1 MNAQR
6 PAHQATAAGLG
17 DVEFRVL
24 GPLEALVEGEP
35 VALGPPKQRA
45 LLAHLL
51 LNANDAVP
59 AERLVDA
66 LWPDEPPPTARHAI
80 QVYVSKL
87 RRLLRDARR
96 IEARS
101 RAYVLRAQPDEIDL
115 GRFRQLVADAD
126 AALADDDS
134 GGAAELLRIALA
146 LWRARPLADLDGEP
160 GVQELVLELEEQR
173 VAAVEL
179 RVWSELQ
186 AGRSNELIPEL
197 EELVAEYPA
206 REKLHADLILA
217 LYRSGRR
224 DEALEAYGRAERM
237 LLNELGLEPNMRLK
251 ELNAAIR
258 RRDPSLTPEPPEL
271 RARRHLPAQPNQF
284 IGRERELGEIVDL
297 IARRQAR
304 LITFTGTGGIGK
316 TRLALQAGERLI
328 AHFEDG
334 VWFADLSPLS
344 DPELVAPAIAH
355 VFGVEDSTEL
365 AAHLA
370 EKQVLLVVDNFE
382 QVVDAAPA
390 LNELHRDAPG
400 LALLVTSRSPLRV
413 AAERTYE
420 VHPLEEHDAVHLLA
434 SRARAVARGFDVTDA
449 NAREIADICASV
461 DRLPL
466 AIELAGAALKELS
479 PAELRARLGER
490 LRMLVGGPVDVPA
503 RQQTMHAAI
512 EWSYEL
518 LSKREQRLFA
528 RLAIFSGNWTAE
540 AAAEVC
546 GATETVLASLREK
559 GLIRPDGDR
568 NAMLATIRE
577 FALEQLTPHA
587 RGTLARKHAAYFTRV
602 AEDAA
607 ARMLAAGRDPK
618 ILEELARDYEN
629 FRAALRTA
637 KDGGLAVLLARLVVA
652 LTDYWY
658 VRGPHGEAR
667 HWVEVALTSPPDDA
681 RLDARLLRS
690 LGIFCLQQGDYAD
703 AVAAFG
709 RARELF
715 RETEDREMEASALGN
730 LAGAAIYA
738 GQPSQARDRL
748 LESRQIVAELRNELM
763 LARVTNIL
771 GVLELQEGRLEE
783 AEGAFEES
791 LLASERIGNR
801 EGAELAFLN
810 LGMVALRAGRI
821 KKAAGHFRQG
831 LQLAN
836 ELQHALQMTDCFVG
850 LAAVAG
856 RRGDLEH
863 AGRLLGAAEAI
874 LEGSGAQLEP
884 LFSDLDE
891 ETRAQ
896 LRAALGDEGAADAIA
911 SGRSQPRDE
920 ALAAAAQE
928 KGSDP
933 VGV

>member
-101 RAYVLRAQPDEIDL
+101 RAYVLRAQPEEIDL

-173 VAAVEL
+173 VVAVEL

-206 REKLHADLILA
+206 REKLHADLMLA

-237 LLNELGLEPNMRLK
+237 LLNEVGLEPNMRLK

-284 IGRERELGEIVDL
+284 IGRERELG
-297 IARRQAR
+297 
-304 LITFTGTGGIGK
+304 
-316 TRLALQAGERLI
+316 
-328 AHFEDG
+328 
-334 VWFADLSPLS
+334 
-344 DPELVAPAIAH
+344 
-355 VFGVEDSTEL
+355 
-365 AAHLA
+365 
-370 EKQVLLVVDNFE
+370 

-390 LNELHRDAPG
+390 LNELHRDSPG
-400 LALLVTSRSPLRV
+400 LSLFVTSRSPLRV

-607 ARMLAAGRDPK
+607 ARILAAGRDPK
-618 ILEELARDYEN
+618 NLLELARDYEK
-629 FRAALRTA
+629 FRAAVRTA

-801 EGAELAFLN
+801 EGAEVAFLN

-836 ELQHALQMTDCFVG
+836 ELQHALQMTECFVG

-896 LRAALGDEGAADAIA
+896 LRAAVGDEGAADAIA

-928 KGSDP
+928 KGSD
-933 VGV
+933 